1 MNNTEEKK
9 NHPLHLISDSTISTQ
24 ILNIKTLCN
33 KGRDFLVQITE
44 HKKSS
49 PLPFDNAMLL
59 MELWNEYHNLPLDYK
74 FSPKVLFQSMQVN
87 DKLLESKNKA
97 IKKLES
103 EIELNIAGFGSTI
116 WWNKVY
122 RWSLLVILMGLI
134 AFALGK

>member
-1 MNNTEEKK
+1 MSNTEEKK
-9 NHPLHLISDSTISTQ
+9 NYRLHLISDSTISTQ
-24 ILNIKTLCN
+24 ILHINTLCN
-33 KGRDFLVQITE
+33 EGRDFSVQITE
-44 HKKSS
+44 HKNLKSS
-49 PLPFDNAMLL
+49 PGLNARLL
-59 MELWNEYHNLPLDYK
+59 MELWNEYHKLPLEYK
-74 FSPKVLFQSMQVN
+74 YSPKVLFQSMQVN